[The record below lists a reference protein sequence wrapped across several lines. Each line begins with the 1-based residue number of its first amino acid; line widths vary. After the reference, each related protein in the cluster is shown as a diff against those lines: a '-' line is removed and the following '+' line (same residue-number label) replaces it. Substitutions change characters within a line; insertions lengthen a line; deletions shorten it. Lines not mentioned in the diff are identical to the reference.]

1 VSDILDLEVSDYI
14 VELSDLA
21 IGRFSD
27 CRHFFLQS
35 PDRSVTR
42 SFNFSTMFAKRIIPC
57 LDCKDGRVVKGVQFV
72 DLRDAGD
79 PGKLAEIYNHE
90 GADELVMLDISASQE
105 GRATLMDTVNRVAS
119 RLFIPLTV
127 GGGVRTLEDAQR
139 LLSAGAD
146 KVAVNT
152 AAVETPDLISEIAA
166 QFGSQAVVVAID
178 AKLSRDAT
186 VEDQPS
192 LSGGAVVS
200 RLVREPDGRMRQSWA
215 YPRVTVRRRP
225 GTSPWDVVT
234 YGGTHQTEFRALEW
248 AARAESLGAGE
259 ILLTSM
265 DADGTQRGFDCELT
279 AAISKAVHIPVIASG
294 GAGGLEHFAEVFQR
308 GAADAALAASIF
320 HFGQHSIRSLKE
332 YLMAQGVPV
341 RLSKAVENPKLNG

>member
-1 VSDILDLEVSDYI
+1 
-14 VELSDLA
+14 
-21 IGRFSD
+21 
-27 CRHFFLQS
+27 
-35 PDRSVTR
+35 
-42 SFNFSTMFAKRIIPC
+42 MFAKRIIPC

-79 PGKLAEIYNHE
+79 PGEFAEMYNHE
-90 GADELVMLDISASQE
+90 GADELVMLDISASKE
-105 GRATLMDTVNRVAS
+105 GRATLMDTVHRVAA

-127 GGGVRTLEDAQR
+127 GGGVRTLDDARR

-152 AAVETPDLISEIAA
+152 AAVETPDLISEIAVH
-166 QFGSQAVVVAID
+166 FGRQAVVVAID
-178 AKLSRDAT
+178 ARRSQ
-186 VEDQPS
+186 ES
-192 LSGGAVVS
+192 EVVIKRS
-200 RLVREPDGRMRQSWA
+200 TSSARLVENDWSPPSRWRSVPHTTYSRSIPGGVWRSPPT
-215 YPRVTVRRRP
+215 PRWNVL
-225 GTSPWDVVT
+225 T
-234 YGGTHQTEFRALEW
+234 YGGTRNTEFDALVW

-332 YLMAQGVPV
+332 YLLAKGVPV
-341 RLSKAVENPKLNG
+341 RLVKK